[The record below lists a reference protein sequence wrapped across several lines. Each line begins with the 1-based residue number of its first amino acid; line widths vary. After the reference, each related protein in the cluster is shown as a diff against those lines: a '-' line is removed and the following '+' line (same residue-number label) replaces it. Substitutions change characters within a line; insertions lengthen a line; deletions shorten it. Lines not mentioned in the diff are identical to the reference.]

1 MFFSD
6 LILISLMPMIHKL
19 DNPFIFILTVTAIF
33 LTSCKVYRPAYFFK
47 DISRDTV
54 ITGFVNKELELKI
67 QTNDQLAISIASL
80 NVMEDAIFSSR
91 GVEGDVKNS
100 FQVSQDGCIYLHKL
114 GKLTV
119 IGLTRNELKAKLETE
134 LLPYLKDPIVTVNFS
149 NHRVTVLGEGN
160 SQVVEIPSEKIS
172 LLEVMAKTG
181 GGKPNAQLNN
191 VMIIRESQNTKQVKH
206 LNLENP
212 SIFTSPW
219 YYLQPNDI
227 VVIKPNELKDTAEQR
242 RTNRHMLYTTIL
254 SSITFV
260 FIMIDRIVR

>member
-1 MFFSD
+1 MMHTFYKPL
-6 LILISLMPMIHKL
+6 LI
-19 DNPFIFILTVTAIF
+19 ILTVTAIF
-33 LTSCKVYRPAYFFK
+33 FTSCKIYRPAYYFK
-47 DISRDTV
+47 DISRDTI
-54 ITGFVNKELELKI
+54 ITGFVNNQLELKI
-67 QTNDQLAISIASL
+67 QSNDQLAISIASL
-80 NVMEDAIFSSR
+80 SVLEDGLFNNR

-100 FQVSQDGCIYLHKL
+100 FQVSQDGSIYLHKL

-119 IGLTRNELKAKLETE
+119 LGLTRNELKAKLETD
-134 LLPYLKDPIVTVNFS
+134 LLLYLKDPIVTVNFC

-181 GGKPNAQLNN
+181 GGKPNTQLNN

-227 VVIKPNELKDTAEQR
+227 VVIKPNELKETAEQR
-242 RTNRHMLYTTIL
+242 RTNNHFLYTTIL
-254 SSITFV
+254 SSVTFA
-260 FIMIDRIVR
+260 FLMIDRIFR

>member
-1 MFFSD
+1 MLFSD

-19 DNPFIFILTVTAIF
+19 DNPFIYILTVMAIF
-33 LTSCKVYRPAYFFK
+33 LSSCKVYRPAYFFK
-47 DISRDTV
+47 DITRDTV

-67 QTNDQLAISIASL
+67 QPNDQLAISIASL

-134 LLPYLKDPIVTVNFS
+134 LLPYLKDPIVTVNFI

>member
-1 MFFSD
+1 MLFSD

-19 DNPFIFILTVTAIF
+19 DNPFIYILTVMAIF
-33 LTSCKVYRPAYFFK
+33 LSSCKVYRPAYFFK
-47 DISRDTV
+47 DITRDTV

-67 QTNDQLAISIASL
+67 QPNDQLAISIASL

>member
-1 MFFSD
+1 
-6 LILISLMPMIHKL
+6 MPMIHKL

-67 QTNDQLAISIASL
+67 QPNDQLAISIASL

>member
-1 MFFSD
+1 MLFSD

-19 DNPFIFILTVTAIF
+19 DNPFIYILTVMAIF
-33 LTSCKVYRPAYFFK
+33 LSSCKVYRPAYFFK

-67 QTNDQLAISIASL
+67 QPNDQLAISIASL

>member
-1 MFFSD
+1 MLFSD

-19 DNPFIFILTVTAIF
+19 DNPFIYILTVMAIF
-33 LTSCKVYRPAYFFK
+33 LSSCKVYRPAYFFK

-54 ITGFVNKELELKI
+54 ITGFVNKELEIKI
-67 QTNDQLAISIASL
+67 QPNDQLAISIASL

-134 LLPYLKDPIVTVNFS
+134 LLPYLKDPIVTVNFI